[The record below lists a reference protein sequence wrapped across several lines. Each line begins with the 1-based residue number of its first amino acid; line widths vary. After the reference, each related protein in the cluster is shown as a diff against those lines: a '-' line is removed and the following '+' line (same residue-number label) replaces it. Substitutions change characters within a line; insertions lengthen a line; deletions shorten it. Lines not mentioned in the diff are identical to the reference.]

1 MKAEPFP
8 AATKNKNEAMIPY
21 DRYTELLSKH
31 INRTINAAELSD
43 VAKFEAAQP
52 QSCPKCKA
60 AVASSFTPNRV
71 IHDIEK
77 CSVKKSES

>member
-1 MKAEPFP
+1 
-8 AATKNKNEAMIPY
+8 MIPY

-31 INRTINAAELSD
+31 INRTITAAEQSD

-52 QSCPKCKA
+52 KSCSKCKA
-60 AVASSFTPNRV
+60 AVFSSFTPSRV

-77 CSVKKSES
+77 CALKQSAA

>member
-1 MKAEPFP
+1 
-8 AATKNKNEAMIPY
+8 MIPY

-31 INRTINAAELSD
+31 INRTITAAEQSD

-52 QSCPKCKA
+52 KSCSKCKA
-60 AVASSFTPNRV
+60 AVFSSFTPSRV

-77 CSVKKSES
+77 CSGKKATA